1 RTSLFKRAHFNFA
14 LGRHQK
20 NVSKAN
26 DRNVDSSIAWRPGAL
41 VDRSGCF
48 LLFRPDKFLGRERT
62 PVGLVADPVETGV
75 QAMIEVR
82 NTAATN
88 SMVEARIQ
96 VAGIWGKGISRSDAL
111 VSLHSISRI
120 IGRTVK
126 QREAIGVR
134 TESIHQVETG
144 LVETTTTCRAAV
156 VREVQHEVGVCIVD
170 GPRPGRRLDG
180 ENRFRIVVI

>member
-1 RTSLFKRAHFNFA
+1 
-14 LGRHQK
+14 
-20 NVSKAN
+20 
-26 DRNVDSSIAWRPGAL
+26 
-41 VDRSGCF
+41 
-48 LLFRPDKFLGRERT
+48 RERT
-62 PVGLVADPVETGV
+62 PVGMVADPVETGV

-144 LVETTTTCRAAV
+144 LDETTTTCRPAAL
-156 VREVQHEVGVCIVD
+156 RAVQHEVGVCLVD
-170 GPRPGRRLDG
+170 GPRPARPPGG
-180 ENRFRIVVI
+180 